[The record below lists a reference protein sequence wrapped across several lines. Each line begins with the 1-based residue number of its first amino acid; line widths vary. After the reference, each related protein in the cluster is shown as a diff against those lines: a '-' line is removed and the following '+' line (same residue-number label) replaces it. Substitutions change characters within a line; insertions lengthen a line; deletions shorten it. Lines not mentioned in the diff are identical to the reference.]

1 VLQYAARRL
10 LYSVFVL
17 IGVATVVFLL
27 VRLTGDPVRLM
38 LSPDA
43 TPAQEQALRR
53 SLGLDTP
60 PVVQYAHFMA
70 SVARLDLGQ
79 SLRYGQPTLNL
90 VLERYPATLQLSAA
104 ALLVS
109 LVVALPSGILAATR
123 RGTAADGGVMAL
135 ALVGQSSPVFF
146 TGIALVLIF
155 AVSLRWL
162 PSGGIGTP
170 LHLVLPAVTLGLYL
184 MSTVARLMRS
194 SLLDVLSEDYLRTAR
209 AKGLTASVIMLRH
222 ALRNAMLPVIT
233 IIGLETGAL
242 LGGSIVTETVF
253 AWPGVGQLV
262 IQAIAARDYPLVQG
276 IVLVLA
282 TTFVL
287 INLIV
292 DLSYSWLDP
301 RIRYR

>member
-1 VLQYAARRL
+1 MLQYAARRL
-10 LYSVFVL
+10 LYSIFVL
-17 IGVATVVFLL
+17 VGVATVVFLL

-38 LSPDA
+38 LPPDA

-53 SLGLDTP
+53 TLGLDRP
-60 PVVQYAHFMA
+60 AIVQYLSFLG
-70 SVARLDLGQ
+70 SVAHLDLGQ

-90 VLERYPATLQLSAA
+90 ILERYPATLQLSAA
-104 ALLVS
+104 ALLLS
-109 LVVALPSGILAATR
+109 LLVALPAGVIAATH
-123 RGTAADGGVMAL
+123 RGTASDGGVMAL

-146 TGIALVLIF
+146 TGLALILVF

-162 PSGGIGTP
+162 PSGGVGTP
-170 LHLVLPAVTLGLYL
+170 QHLVLPAVTLGLYL

-194 SLLDVLSEDYLRTAR
+194 SLLDVLNEDYLRTAR
-209 AKGLTASVIMLRH
+209 AKGLGATTIMLRH

-287 INLIV
+287 INLLV

-301 RIRYR
+301 RIRYS